1 MTLNDI
7 LVSALSQLDRGHDAQ
22 TIDAYRNRL
31 TGFANDA
38 QNDLAAACGLYRT
51 DELSPE
57 DGVADLTLL
66 PRRCRRVL
74 DVIQLNKSVPF
85 RAGDSSGTLLLP
97 YASTAR
103 ITYQYYPKPLSS
115 PTDVSELNE
124 GLHGLIV
131 SYVVGRERM
140 AGDVSTQGGGNLY
153 LAMYEAAKA
162 KLRPHMGEADA
173 YRFINRY

>member
-7 LVSALSQLDRGHDAQ
+7 IVSALSQLDRGHDAQ

-31 TGFANDA
+31 TGFVNDA

-51 DELSPE
+51 DELTP
-57 DGVADLTLL
+57 DNGVADLALL

-74 DVIQLNKSVPF
+74 DVVQLNKSVPF
-85 RAGDSSGTLLLP
+85 RAGDSSEKLLLP
-97 YASTAR
+97 YSAPAR

-124 GLHGLIV
+124 GLHGLMV

-162 KLRPHMGEADA
+162 RIRPHMGGADA